1 MKADKL
7 AFERN
12 YPDGSGL
19 KQAVRLD
26 GDTIVIETF
35 HAIEFPLDDIDWL
48 IDALRRIKQE
58 IAL

>member
-19 KQAVRLD
+19 KQAVRLN
-26 GDTIVIETF
+26 GDTIEIETF
-35 HAIEFPLDDIDWL
+35 NICTFPIEDIDWL
-48 IDALRRIKQE
+48 IDALQRIKQE
-58 IAL
+58 ITL